1 MSSQNYTMKLVIDD
15 SALRKLEER
24 MGKVMGGGG
33 SSSSSGGAESG
44 SNSPFK
50 NLLKLTA
57 IAAGIAL
64 LVVAVKKIV
73 EKVVEASPALQAML
87 KLLDASITLILRPF
101 GDFVAFLLKPLLI
114 IFLTKVALPFYKL
127 MQPLMQ
133 FLGSQIGNTLAGG
146 ASAVIDGGVSLI
158 KGDFE
163 GFMNS
168 LNAFKGI
175 WLTFVDWI
183 SKALGLSPEL
193 QETLSGFWDFIVGL
207 VVRPEI
213 FDAIT
218 RFWEWFDNLGVPEWV
233 SEMIDRFIGW
243 FENLGVQKLF
253 GQVLETLFAFAG
265 WFFNLV
271 FDPKLAELIFSF
283 FTFIG
288 GMGVSDIVKIALDL
302 FYGFLEFLN
311 PKEWMWIALLGF
323 QGLLVI
329 LDGARN
335 LTSNIIGFFGLIKMI
350 GEYVY
355 KAGQWL
361 GTFFDAPKGNDGKW
375 DSSVGIGEETV
386 QKMATINVNF
396 DGSSGYENE
405 KQKLLELFNEM
416 MK

>member
-1 MSSQNYTMKLVIDD
+1 MKLVIDD
-15 SALRKLEER
+15 SAIRKLEER
-24 MGKVMGGGG
+24 MGKLMGGGG
-33 SSSSSGGAESG
+33 SSSGSGSSGSESG
-44 SNSPFK
+44 DSPFK

-64 LVVAVKKIV
+64 LVTAVKKIV
-73 EKVVEASPALQAML
+73 EKVVEASPALQAMF

-133 FLGSQIGNTLAGG
+133 FLGTSVGNTIAGG
-146 ASAVIDGGVSLI
+146 ANAVIDGGVSLF

-183 SKALGLSPEL
+183 SDALGLSPEL

-213 FDAIT
+213 FDAIK

-233 SEMIDRFIGW
+233 SEQINRFIEW
-243 FENLGVQKLF
+243 FQNLGVEKLF
-253 GQVLETLFAFAG
+253 GQVLEVLFAFAE
-265 WFFNLV
+265 WFFNLI

-283 FTFIG
+283 FGFIA
-288 GMGVSDIVKIALDL
+288 GMGVSDIVMIALDL

-311 PKEWMWIALLGF
+311 PKEWMWIALIGF

-361 GTFFDAPKGNDGKW
+361 GTFYNGSKSDDGKW

-416 MK
+416 LK